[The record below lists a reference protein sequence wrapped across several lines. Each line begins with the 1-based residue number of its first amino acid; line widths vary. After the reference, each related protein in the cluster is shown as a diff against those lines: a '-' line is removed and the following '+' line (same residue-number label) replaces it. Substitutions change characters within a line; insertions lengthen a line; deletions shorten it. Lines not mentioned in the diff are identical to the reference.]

1 MVKTTALKQLLT
13 TLALILPSC
22 YAAFGQPNDTP
33 SFSTPV
39 QLGPEINSDAEEL
52 MPLLS
57 PDGKT
62 LYFARFLHD
71 QNTGG
76 KKSGHD
82 IWVSRKEG
90 EEWSGANNFAALN
103 TELGDAV
110 VGVGNSGKKLYLLND
125 NKNKAPGLGSVLV
138 NPSGVSKAVVQD
150 KIMFRKNMHE
160 VYGVYIHPEGN
171 IALISAKH
179 DSMRWGYDLM
189 IYKKSGTRWRR
200 MGMSGVNSPYDELS
214 PFLSYDTTLY
224 FSSNRPNGNGDF
236 DIYWSKPTN
245 EYMTGWTKPVNMGST
260 INSEGYDAYF
270 STYPGGKS
278 YFVSN
283 RNKGLSDIYACERE
297 VRKKKEKIEVV
308 DVEPTE
314 VNEAEVIKRDLAKT
328 GQAASEYVYFGSNSV
343 DLNDSAKK
351 TLDLLISVINTDSL
365 VGIELRGYSD
375 NLGSA
380 EYNMKLSGLRSKS
393 VKAYLI
399 EAGVKVKNITTI
411 GSGVASPLASN
422 ETEEGR
428 ARNRRVRLI
437 LHKI

>member
-1 MVKTTALKQLLT
+1 LVKFIALKKLLFT
-13 TLALILPSC
+13 PVLALLVGHIVFCQPS
-22 YAAFGQPNDTP
+22 DTP
-33 SFSTPV
+33 NFSAPV
-39 QLGPEINSDAEEL
+39 LMGPEVNSDAEEL

-62 LYFARFLHD
+62 LYFARFLHE

-82 IWVSRKEG
+82 IWVSRKEDG
-90 EEWSGANNFAALN
+90 EWRGANNFTTIN
-103 TELGDAV
+103 TDLGDAV
-110 VGVGNSGKKLYLLND
+110 VGIGNSGKKLYLLND
-125 NKNKAPGLGSVLV
+125 HKNNTPGLGSVLV
-138 NPSGVSKAVVQD
+138 NPSGVSTAVVQD
-150 KIMFRKNMHE
+150 KIIFRKNMHE

-171 IALISAKH
+171 IALISARH

-224 FSSNRPNGNGDF
+224 FSSNRPDGNGDF

-270 STYPGGKS
+270 STYPGGNS

-283 RNKGLSDIYACERE
+283 RNKGLSDIYTCERE
-297 VRKKKEKIEVV
+297 MPRKKEKKTISSIVPSEV
-308 DVEPTE
+308 T
-314 VNEAEVIKRDLAKT
+314 EAETIKRDLAKT
-328 GQAASEYVYFGSNSV
+328 GQAAPEYVYFGSNSV

-380 EYNMKLSGLRSKS
+380 EYNMKLSGLRSES

-399 EAGVKVKNITTI
+399 DSGVKVKNITTI

-437 LHKI
+437 LHKL